1 MTSTLATIPEEVDRY
16 IRTGETDPH
25 YTAWPGSF
33 LERARRAEQ
42 DLRGGLVR
50 EVRRR
55 TAGRPHRP
63 LPQDDL
69 VALTRRKVEPMV
81 RGLFPRAEQD
91 TVLDMLETSVV
102 FLTAEN
108 IESVLLDQAFEHSAW
123 VLANLYL
130 ASVGADLLGAAVPR
144 VVGLSQATTCYV
156 SAEYFGDEEDSFA
169 DFVIHECA
177 HTFHNCKRSR
187 LGLVETR
194 TREWLLDIAFAKREE
209 FAYAC
214 EAYARIVERAAS
226 ATERRR
232 LADEYAAT
240 IRISDAYADGAE
252 VARIVQAAVA
262 ARNGWKVI
270 LARCAPPKR
279 FRRSVGGA

>member
-1 MTSTLATIPEEVDRY
+1 MTSTLATIAEEVDRY
-16 IRTGETDPH
+16 VRTGETDPH
-25 YTAWPGSF
+25 HSAWPGSF
-33 LERARRAEQ
+33 LERARRAEE
-42 DLRGGLVR
+42 DLRGGLVC

-55 TAGRPHRP
+55 SEGRAHRP

-81 RGLFPRAEQD
+81 RGLFPRVEQD
-91 TVLDMLETSVV
+91 TVLAMLETSVV

-108 IESVLLDQAFEHSAW
+108 VEPVLLGQTFDHSAW
-123 VLANLYL
+123 ILANLYL
-130 ASVGADLLGAAVPR
+130 ASIGADLLGDRAPG

-156 SAEYFGDEEDSFA
+156 SVEYFGDEEDPFA
-169 DFVIHECA
+169 DFLMHEAA
-177 HTFHNCKRSR
+177 HTFHNCKRAR

-214 EAYARIVERAAS
+214 EAYARILERAGS

-240 IRISDAYADGAE
+240 IRISDADVDGAE
-252 VARIVQAAVA
+252 VASIVQAAAA

-270 LARCAPPKR
+270 RARCAPPKR
-279 FRRSVGGA
+279 VRRPIGGA